1 MMLLNLNHDNI
12 IKIYEYRDI
21 GLSELGNGVTVP
33 KIYFVL
39 EYAEVGSLLDLLTK
53 TDDYILY
60 EEEARFYMKKLLEAV
75 DFLHSQR
82 YYHRDIKLMNILIH
96 NDEHIVKLADF
107 G

>member
-1 MMLLNLNHDNI
+1 MLLRFNHDNI

-21 GLSELGNGVTVP
+21 GFNELGNGVTVP

-39 EYAEVGSLLDLLTK
+39 EYAEVGSLFDLLTM
-53 TDDYILY
+53 TGVVN
-60 EEEARFYMKKLLEAV
+60 ENGARFYMKKLLEAV
-75 DFLHSQR
+75 DYLHSQK
-82 YYHRDIKLMNILIH
+82 YYHRDIKLMNILIQ